1 MEQLIMILDLN
12 KIIVEASKLGY
23 TFSLKDAQDVI
34 DSKPSWY
41 MFEETEKQAIADY
54 IDAYGG

>member
-1 MEQLIMILDLN
+1 MYTLDLN
-12 KIIVEASKLGY
+12 KIIGEASKLGY

-34 DSKPSWY
+34 DSIPRWY
-41 MFEETEKQAIADY
+41 MIEETEKQAVADY